1 MTGREKERKKSI
13 YDNLKLTYL
22 INLIMKTNYIS
33 LDLTQERKKK
43 SIVGYSRQ
51 TINHNC
57 EIMI

>member
-22 INLIMKTNYIS
+22 INLIMKTNFGFN
-33 LDLTQERKKK
+33 TRKKKK

>member
-43 SIVGYSRQ
+43 VL
-51 TINHNC
+51 
-57 EIMI
+57 

>member
-1 MTGREKERKKSI
+1 
-13 YDNLKLTYL
+13 
-22 INLIMKTNYIS
+22 

-57 EIMI
+57 EIMIWHKFFRLENI